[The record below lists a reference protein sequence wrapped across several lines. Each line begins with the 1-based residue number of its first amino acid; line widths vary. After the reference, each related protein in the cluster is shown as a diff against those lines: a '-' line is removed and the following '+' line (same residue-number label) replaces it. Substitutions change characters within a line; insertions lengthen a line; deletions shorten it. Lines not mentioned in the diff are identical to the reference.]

1 MITNTYTST
10 SEFSSAEWDHFHQG
24 DFYFQYEF
32 IKVVEKAAVNE
43 AQFRFLTFSDDK
55 GQPKGA
61 VVLSNFQ
68 LHLDLLSGS
77 PLPLR
82 LIKKILPGALQ
93 LPVVCC
99 GMPVS
104 YGQNHFCVLDERYVE
119 RIVTATNQAIE
130 TFVKEVGCKLWA
142 WKEFA
147 PDFKGAKKLEEN
159 QYFKF
164 PSLPD
169 AHICIAESTLD
180 SYLGMFRSSYR
191 RSLKKSIERLS
202 AGESGLSVAV
212 KPFAAEDVDAFYAGY
227 LAVLERTP
235 VKLEIYP
242 KKFFE
247 LLASENV
254 PVDVITL
261 TSNNEALTG
270 MLIPDA
276 NALNFILIAKEKKE
290 YDSSLYADLV
300 RAIVLFALEKG
311 FTTIKMGQTSYY
323 AKMAAGGQPK
333 PLEIFLK
340 SNSKRIN
347 FILSKFGKALFPEAE
362 LPAMNPLK

>member
-1 MITNTYTST
+1 MIINTYSST
-10 SEFSSAEWDHFHQG
+10 AEFNSAQWDSFHNG
-24 DFYFQYEF
+24 DFYFGYEF
-32 IKVVEKAAVNE
+32 IKVVEQAAVSGSE
-43 AQFRFLTFSDDK
+43 FRFITFTDG

-61 VVLSNFQ
+61 VVLSKFQ
-68 LHLDLLSGS
+68 LHLDLLSGNPF
-77 PLPLR
+77 PLPL
-82 LIKKILPGALQ
+82 IKKVMPGMLQ

-104 YGQNHFCVLDERYVE
+104 FGQNHFCVLDDAYMEA
-119 RIVTATNQAIE
+119 IVNATNKAIE
-130 TFVKEVGCKLWA
+130 KFVAEARCKLWA

-147 PDFKGAKKLEEN
+147 PDFKGAKKLEAE
-159 QYFKF
+159 QYFRF

-169 AHICIAESTLD
+169 AQICISESTLE

-191 RSLKKSIERLS
+191 RSLKKSIERLTS
-202 AGESGLSVAV
+202 GDSGLTISV

-227 LAVLERTP
+227 LAVIDRTA

-247 LLASENV
+247 LLASTEV
-254 PVDVITL
+254 PVDTITIQ
-261 TSNNEALTG
+261 SEQESMTG

-290 YDSSLYADLV
+290 YDSSLYAELV
-300 RAIVLFALEKG
+300 RAIVLYALERG
-311 FTTIKMGQTSYY
+311 FTLIKMGQTSYY

-347 FILSKFGKALFPEAE
+347 FVLSKFGSALFPEAQ
-362 LPAMNPLK
+362 LPALNPLK